1 MLQSKTAAKNAAKVS
16 TYKTILESNRNWKE
30 SELSLNG
37 VFKYLAS
44 KQGKQ
49 DVKAFLSALNED
61 LKTSGKSP
69 LLIEDFTLSNF
80 LTNVKPLTITFKGE
94 IKPYLPESK
103 KLFSVSFVLKG
114 FMLSAKA

>member
-1 MLQSKTAAKNAAKVS
+1 MTTKTTTAKNAAKVS
-16 TYKTILESNRNWKE
+16 TYKTILEANKTWKE

-49 DVKAFLSALNED
+49 DVKTFLSSLNED
-61 LKTSGKSP
+61 LKASGKSP
-69 LLIEDFTLSNF
+69 LLYEDFNLVNF
-80 LTNVKPLTITFKGE
+80 LKVAKPLNITFKGE
-94 IKPYLPESK
+94 MKPYLPETK

-114 FMLSAKA
+114 FMLASKA